1 MGNLDIQR
9 RLRCALPTPL
19 LLLLENFFPVDKY
32 TYFQNLVINRVPCLF
47 LLSQCEH
54 FLGQGKSF
62 PVSMAVLLPV
72 TGYVPA
78 DMASPLLLFKLFP
91 TSHFF

>member
-1 MGNLDIQR
+1 M
-9 RLRCALPTPL
+9 
-19 LLLLENFFPVDKY
+19 DKY